1 MKNFCP
7 PYPRVVIAAV
17 ATLLVGVHFA
27 RAAATITYVGVIYD
41 RTDFDRLNIGN
52 AGYWFP

>member
-1 MKNFCP
+1 MS
-7 PYPRVVIAAV
+7 
-17 ATLLVGVHFA
+17 A

-52 AGYWFP
+52 AGYWFPQFGDD